1 MISSDTAHPET
12 SFGDLLRD
20 WRRRRRVSQ
29 LGLASEAEI
38 SQKHLSFIESGR
50 SRPSREMVLHL
61 AEQLEL
67 PLRERNRLLLAAGY
81 APVFR
86 QRAADDPAM
95 REAMAAVEI
104 VLRAHEP
111 YPALAIDR
119 AWTLRAANRMVPALI
134 GPVAPHLLQ
143 PPVNVIRLSLHP
155 EGLAPRIRNLPVW
168 RAHVLARLRRSADL
182 SGDPALAALHAELAA
197 LPAGGPPPRG
207 ADAAASLALT
217 VRLDAPDGTPLALV
231 TTVTVFG
238 TPHDIGLEDLAIETL
253 LPADPATAA
262 ALRRLHREQ
271 VEPTA
276 APDGQAAGV
285 TSRPPRA

>member
-1 MISSDTAHPET
+1 MIRTDEAPAPT

-29 LGLASEAEI
+29 LDLASEADV

-50 SRPSREMVLHL
+50 SRPSRAMVLHL
-61 AEQLEL
+61 AAQLEV

-86 QRAADDPAM
+86 ERPPDDPAM

-119 AWTLRAANRMVPALI
+119 AWTLRAANRMVLALI
-134 GPVAPHLLQ
+134 GPVAPHLLE

-168 RAHVLARLRRSADL
+168 RAHVLARLRRSAEL
-182 SGDPALAALHAELAA
+182 SGDPALLALHRELAA
-197 LPAGGPPPRG
+197 LPAGGPPPRSDDVG
-207 ADAAASLALT
+207 SSLALT
-217 VRLDAPDGTPLALV
+217 VQLDAPDGTPLALV

-253 LPADPATAA
+253 LPADPETAV
-262 ALRRLHREQ
+262 ALRRLHRAL
-271 VEPTA
+271 VEPA
-276 APDGQAAGV
+276 AAARGHD
-285 TSRPPRA
+285 PA